1 MPRLSD
7 GWEARLAI
15 LKIVSLL
22 PSATEIVYLLGLG
35 DNLVANSHE
44 CDFPPEAARKPRI
57 TRSLI
62 HNGMDS
68 RDIDRLVSEQLH
80 TKGTLYELDLDLW
93 QRVAPDLVLTQ
104 KLCDVC
110 AISYDN
116 IARAVTL
123 LNPQPE
129 VLTLEPQLIE
139 DVFTN
144 ILTIGAATRTLDKA
158 REVVQHLKAR
168 VHSVRSRAP
177 KTNTKVL
184 CLEWL
189 DPPFCAGHWLPQIVT
204 YAGGVDGLG
213 KLAEDSVRIEW
224 ETIARYDPEIVVV
237 MCCGFGIPRTLED
250 ITKLAGNKVW
260 RNLRA
265 VKSNRV
271 FITDGNHYFS
281 RPGPRLVDSLEIMAG
296 ILHPEVF
303 PEFAEKNFVRL

>member
-1 MPRLSD
+1 M
-7 GWEARLAI
+7 
-15 LKIVSLL
+15 KIVSLL

-35 DNLVANSHE
+35 DDLMADSHE

-68 RDIDRLVSEQLH
+68 HEIDRLVSEQLH

-93 QRVAPDLVLTQ
+93 QRAAPDLILTQ

-116 IARAVTL
+116 VARAVTL
-123 LNPQPE
+123 LNPQPQ

-139 DVFTN
+139 DVFAN
-144 ILTIGAATRTLDKA
+144 ILAIGAATQTSDKA
-158 REVVQHLKAR
+158 REVVCEMEAR

-204 YAGGVDGLG
+204 YSGGYDGLG

-224 ETIARYDPEIVVV
+224 QTIEQYDPEVIVV

-250 ITKLAGNKVW
+250 IAKLADNEVW
-260 RNLRA
+260 KNLCA

-296 ILHPEVF
+296 ILHPNIF
-303 PEFAEKNFVRL
+303 PEFAEKNFLRL